1 MRLCIKTI
9 ELDIYLYHVSH
20 VWSHAEVELK
30 DGQLDTTGDNRKKD
44 IQEP

>member
-1 MRLCIKTI
+1 MQSTKMLTFLLTGI
-9 ELDIYLYHVSH
+9 LSY

-30 DGQLDTTGDNRKKD
+30 DRQLDTTGDNRKKD